1 MGSFALTICSS
12 VSGIVK
18 EIGRQLQE
26 KTHIR
31 TDQPSRLPDVGEIE
45 DTVEVK
51 VKVREPEASPLLGTR
66 TLTD

>member
-1 MGSFALTICSS
+1 MGSFALTTDET
-12 VSGIVK
+12 GIVK

-26 KTHIR
+26 KTHIK

-45 DTVEVK
+45 DTAELK